1 MCQSTHVLASPR
13 KCIFLRSQ
21 RSINPAQAVEA
32 ELADSSGIAPR
43 ASVGLMARRVGGL
56 DNLGFIPE
64 DYNNYLRTR
73 RTAEIKSGDRGGLFE
88 YLQRMQSEDLNFSY
102 AIQVDLDDLITN
114 IFWADG
120 RMKLDYEYFGDV
132 VCFDTT

>member
-1 MCQSTHVLASPR
+1 MVKFVSEHTYVLASSR

-21 RSINPAQAVEA
+21 RSINLAQAIKA

-64 DYNNYLRTR
+64 NYNNYLRTR
-73 RTAEIKSGDRGGLFE
+73 
-88 YLQRMQSEDLNFSY
+88 
-102 AIQVDLDDLITN
+102 
-114 IFWADG
+114 
-120 RMKLDYEYFGDV
+120 
-132 VCFDTT
+132 